1 MPVMMEKIYDAL
13 RAAKVPEPQAR
24 AAAVEAAEHES
35 PLATIHA
42 RLSGLET
49 RRSSLKART
58 MIMMLALG
66 LNLALTLAVLAKLFA
81 MR

>member
-13 RAAKVPEPQAR
+13 RAANVPEPQAR

-35 PLATIHA
+35 RLTQIDAH
-42 RLSGLET
+42 LSGLEA
-49 RRSSLKART
+49 RMRSLEASMTIT
-58 MIMMLALG
+58 MWALG

-81 MR
+81 MH